1 MQTHFDY
8 GFRKGQRGCKDTKTV
23 YISSFSHF
31 QSSKINISQIQNSP
45 NYRFFSTI
53 CDIFCLDCFPNFLMF
68 PPQVISNLFT
78 GIRSK
83 TSTFQQLK
91 NIANRICLMHL
102 LVSCAL
108 KTPFKVPVNWVV
120 TGWSTGWSWGRSTSC
135 STGWSI
141 VIQRVGQ
148 QCGQQDY
155 Q

>member
-1 MQTHFDY
+1 MGFD
-8 GFRKGQRGCKDTKTV
+8 T
-23 YISSFSHF
+23 IE
-31 QSSKINISQIQNSP
+31 INLVFFKIQNSP
-45 NYRFFSTI
+45 IILGGVKKIWIFSTI
-53 CDIFCLDCFPNFLMF
+53 CDIFCLDCFPDFLMF

-102 LVSCAL
+102 LISCAL

-148 QCGQQDY
+148 
-155 Q
+155 